1 MANIKDKIGLL
12 KKYFRQKPE
21 VLMAFIFG
29 SYAAGRETSGSD
41 FDIAVYFGHPE
52 KTDYSTEDRIRLEAT
67 DILHKDV
74 DLVCLN
80 DAPASLISGVIKTGI
95 PLFIRDKKLYWTLYL
110 KASLEAEDFLGFAR
124 DYMKI
129 YQNAKSLVPEQKT
142 RLLARLQFLDNELKE
157 AGEFEKLTFKE
168 YQDNKIQR
176 RNIERWTE
184 NIINASIDIAKIILA
199 SEKKKMPGSYE
210 EALRDFGM
218 SAGLT
223 DDEARK
229 FAAFAGIR
237 NILAHEYWEVLY
249 GRIQNFIK
257 ESPPLYRKIL
267 RFLKRYV

>member
-1 MANIKDKIGLL
+1 MANIKDKIKLVRN
-12 KKYFRQKPE
+12 YFRQKPE
-21 VLMAFIFG
+21 VLMSFIFG

-41 FDIAVYFGHPE
+41 FDIAVYFRDSE
-52 KTDYSTEDRIRLEAT
+52 KTDYSNEDQIRLEVT
-67 DILHKDV
+67 EILHQDI

-80 DAPASLISGVIKTGI
+80 GAPASLVSDVIKTGI
-95 PLFIRDKKLYWTLYL
+95 PLFIRDRKLYWTLYL
-110 KASLEAEDFLGFAR
+110 KVSLEAEDFLGFAR

-142 RLLARLQFLDNELKE
+142 RLLARLQFLEDEFRE
-157 AGEFEKLTFKE
+157 IGEFEKLTFKE
-168 YQDNKIQR
+168 YQDDKIQR

-210 EALRDFGM
+210 EALRDFAM
-218 SAGLT
+218 SAGLA

-237 NILAHEYWEVLY
+237 NILAHEYLEILY

-257 ESPPLYRKIL
+257 ESPLLYKKIL
-267 RFLKRYV
+267 HFLDNYL